1 MMYYIYEIKNKINEK
16 TYIGQRKCPK
26 GKKPESDKYMGS
38 GYLLHKA
45 YEKYGIENFS
55 KSILAVTETKIN
67 IDILEKFFIDL
78 YRSDDKAEY
87 NITGGGSGG
96 SFKGINKGKI
106 VSEETK
112 NKLRKANI
120 GKHLSEETRKK
131 ISEGVLKSKRKYFIS
146 EETRRKMSESHKGKK
161 RSKES
166 IENQRKAQIGRFVSE
181 ETRKKISESN
191 KGKPHKPFSEETRR
205 KMSEFHKGVKN
216 GFYGKHHSEE
226 TRRRISENQSGV
238 KNHNYGKHFSE
249 EIRRKMS
256 ESMKG
261 KKHNRRK

>member
-1 MMYYIYEIKNKINEK
+1 MYYIYEIKNKINEK

-26 GKKPESDKYMGS
+26 CKKPESDKYMGS

-55 KSILAVTETKIN
+55 KSILAVTGMKIN
-67 IDILEKFFIDL
+67 IDILEKFFIAL
-78 YRSDDKAEY
+78 YRSEGKGEY
-87 NITGGGSGG
+87 NITDGGSGG
-96 SFKGINKGKI
+96 SFKGINKERK

-112 NKLRKANI
+112 NKLRKANF

-131 ISEGVLKSKRKYFIS
+131 ISEGVLKSNRVYKVS
-146 EETRRKMSESHKGKK
+146 EETRRKLSESHLGKK
-161 RSKES
+161 RSKKS
-166 IENQRKAQIGRFVSE
+166 IDAQIKAQIGRKVSE

-191 KGKPHKPFSEETRR
+191 KGKCHKPFSEETRR
-205 KMSEFHKGVKN
+205 KLSESQRGEKN

-226 TRRRISENQSGV
+226 IKRKLSESQRGE
-238 KNHNYGKHFSE
+238 KNHNFGKHLSE
-249 EIRRKMS
+249 ETRKKIS

-261 KKHNRRK
+261 KKHIRRK